1 MLKSHIPII
10 IENNK
15 ELELKFSSTK
25 TYKGITAT
33 AGGFYGPQGRV
44 LRLPVQDSELNAKI
58 NSFNY
63 NGQKISNLEME
74 TSAIYGLSKLLGH
87 NAISMNAIIANRTNE
102 VFSENPD
109 KVIEDLILYTID
121 RIIN

>member
-1 MLKSHIPII
+1 
-10 IENNK
+10 
-15 ELELKFSSTK
+15 
-25 TYKGITAT
+25 
-33 AGGFYGPQGRV
+33 
-44 LRLPVQDSELNAKI
+44 VQDSELNAKI
-58 NSFNY
+58 NSFIY

-87 NAISMNAIIANRTNE
+87 NAISMNAIIANRANE

-109 KVIEDLILYTID
+109 KVIEDLILYTIN

>member
-1 MLKSHIPII
+1 
-10 IENNK
+10 
-15 ELELKFSSTK
+15 
-25 TYKGITAT
+25 
-33 AGGFYGPQGRV
+33 
-44 LRLPVQDSELNAKI
+44 VQDSELNTKI
-58 NSFNY
+58 NSFHY

-87 NAISMNAIIANRTNE
+87 NAISMNANIANRKNE